1 MDCARL
7 NLTLAFVALAG
18 VVSGALANT
27 SLPLRE
33 AAWLSESGLAEALSS
48 EPAFDR
54 AALLDGAAQTSLAL
68 QYQSPAALRRDLL
81 AGEMVFRA
89 PLLLGGQAAKAGL
102 TCHSCHVN
110 GRGNPA
116 FQFPAISGA
125 DGTADTTHSFF
136 SETLGNDIFD
146 PATIPDLTQNGKIDH
161 DPASRDLE
169 RFIATIVI
177 GEFSG
182 ESVTE
187 ETLRPLTT
195 FVRALR
201 LVPPDDT
208 SLRTPRTLASDLQT
222 ARIALSEA
230 EHRIAIGQTQLAQ
243 LLVSSAQERLR
254 SIHARLSSDVHE
266 AEQEW
271 LASQSAVLTGA
282 RHILA
287 QPGGEQSLAS
297 AKLESARMA
306 INKAEQFDWN
316 EALSLYNPTVLADQ
330 LGQ

>member
-1 MDCARL
+1 LDRAGL

-18 VVSGALANT
+18 VVSAALAST
-27 SLPLRE
+27 SLSLRE
-33 AAWLSESGLAEALSS
+33 AAWLSERGLAEALLS

-54 AALLDGAAQTSLAL
+54 VALLEGAAQTSLAE
-68 QYQSPAALRRDLL
+68 QYQSADALRRDLL

-125 DGTADTTHSFF
+125 DGTADTTHNFF
-136 SETLGNDIFD
+136 SETLGNDTFD
-146 PATIPDLTQNGKIDH
+146 PVAIPDLTVGGKIDH

-182 ESVTE
+182 QSVSE

-201 LVPPDDT
+201 LAPPDNA

-230 EHRIAIGQTQLAQ
+230 EHRIALGETQLAQ
-243 LLVSSAQERLR
+243 RLVSSAQERLR
-254 SIHARLSSDVHE
+254 SIHARLISGVHK
-266 AEQEW
+266 AEREW
-271 LASQSAVLTGA
+271 LTSQSKVLTSA
-282 RHILA
+282 RRILA
-287 QPGGEQSLAS
+287 LAGSDPSLAS
-297 AKLESARMA
+297 AKLESVLVAMED
-306 INKAEQFDWN
+306 AEQFDWN
-316 EALSLYNPTVLADQ
+316 EALSLYNPSVLADQ